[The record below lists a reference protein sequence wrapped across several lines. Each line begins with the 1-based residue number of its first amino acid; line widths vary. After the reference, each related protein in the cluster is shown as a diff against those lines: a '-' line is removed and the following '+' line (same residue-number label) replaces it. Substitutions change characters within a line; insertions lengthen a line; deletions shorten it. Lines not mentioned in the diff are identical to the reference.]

1 MPNKVIKNPIIIL
14 ESPFQIIQF
23 VEFARRFKCLKTS
36 LILRLNGKRSN
47 DTQMLNLIKFFNLKP
62 TKILEINCLFK
73 KILVIPGLLYFAFK
87 HNQMISGDSNSY
99 IFRCLKLLFP
109 PCSIILLDDGVATLN
124 NYKKTKDY
132 KHFSIFEN
140 ISADVVK
147 NDFRMLRKELISE
160 DGTSC
165 HIIVGGD
172 LVESMII
179 DMDGHDR
186 AIGKLLDNLGNPSE
200 KVYYIPH
207 RGEDDKNLNYLA
219 SKHQLNILK
228 TDLPIELI
236 GIEKSL
242 RPLSISSIIS
252 TALFTLPL
260 IYRDANV
267 YIYELESSKLLSRKS
282 NIVNLYSEF
291 RLRDIGTFI

>member
-1 MPNKVIKNPIIIL
+1 MPSEVIKNPIIIL

-23 VEFARRFKCLKTS
+23 VEFARRYKCLNTS
-36 LILRLNGKRSN
+36 LILRLSGKRSN

-62 TKILEINCLFK
+62 TKILEINCLLK
-73 KILVIPGLLYFAFK
+73 KILVIPGLLYFAYK
-87 HNQMISGDSNSY
+87 HDQMIFGDSNSY

-109 PCSIILLDDGVATLN
+109 PCSIMLLDDGVATLN
-124 NYKKTKDY
+124 NYKKTKGY

-140 ISADVVK
+140 ISTDVVK

-160 DGTSC
+160 DSISC

-179 DMDGHDR
+179 DIDTHDR
-186 AIGKLLDNLGNPSE
+186 AIGKLLDNLGNTSE

-207 RGEDDKNLNYLA
+207 RGEDDKNLNHLA

-228 TDLPIELI
+228 TDLPIEII

-282 NIVNLYSEF
+282 NIGNLYSEF
-291 RLRDIGTFI
+291 RFRDIGTFI